1 MYSGPTAP
9 ASTRICPASR
19 IASSLLVAAPGVL
32 ICEAVRMSLMVPTMA
47 QNAGVCSGAAAPVPE
62 PDVTLPG
69 SAGHPGIGARSRGAV
84 TGLQL
89 FPMVA
94 SQARPTAS
102 DGGLARSANCVD
114 GGLASSANSGG
125 GRAVGF
131 PEFLDDLVVLWAVHE
146 VRHRDMLRGR
156 RLVPR
161 PRRQILMRHDQ
172 IHIIDQVR
180 DLHINDRT
188 IVEHGPIDLI

>member
-32 ICEAVRMSLMVPTMA
+32 ICVTVRMSPISVL
-47 QNAGVCSGAAAPVPE
+47 
-62 PDVTLPG
+62 
-69 SAGHPGIGARSRGAV
+69 
-84 TGLQL
+84 LQL

-102 DGGLARSANCVD
+102 DGGLA
-114 GGLASSANSGG
+114 SSANLGG

-131 PEFLDDLVVLWAVHE
+131 PEFLDDLVVLRAVHE